1 MKSYLKNKNFIPKS
15 YIENTENSKNKGN
28 TRGLIY
34 LIIINLL
41 IFPIIV
47 ERILESEKEIKPEII
62 EPIEEVYIESLV
74 NWINE
79 IDKEVIELTVKNS
92 NGTMMVNTP
101 EKIYSLE
108 EKGVISIDNIS
119 KNEKGYYILEI
130 TRNNK

>member
-15 YIENTENSKNKGN
+15 YIENIENSKNKGN

-41 IFPIIV
+41 ILPIIA
-47 ERILESEKEIKPEII
+47 EGILESEKEIKPEII
-62 EPIEEVYIESLV
+62 EAIEEVHIESLV

-79 IDKEVIELTVKNS
+79 IDKEVIELTVENS

-108 EKGVISIDNIS
+108 EKGGIAIDNIS

>member
-1 MKSYLKNKNFIPKS
+1 MKSYLRNKNFIPKS
-15 YIENTENSKNKGN
+15 YIENIENSKNKGN

-41 IFPIIV
+41 IMPITA
-47 ERILESEKEIKPEII
+47 EGILKREKEIKPEII
-62 EPIEEVYIESLV
+62 EPIEQVHIESLV

-79 IDKEVIELTVKNS
+79 IDKDVIELTVKNS